1 MTWWIWILIGFAL
14 LAFEFVATT
23 MHIGLFAVGA
33 FVVGILAAFGVPM
46 PLWGQILIFTGVSL
60 VSLFVVRPMLVRK
73 LKLYAPNTVD
83 TMLGEKAT
91 ALDDIAVEAVG
102 KAEMRGTTWNARNV
116 GPAALARGQRCTVE
130 RIDGLVLHVR
140 AS

>member
-1 MTWWIWILIGFAL
+1 MTWWIWILVGFAL
-14 LAFEFVATT
+14 LAFEFVSTT

-33 FVVGILAAFGVPM
+33 FVVGILVGFGVPM

-60 VSLFVVRPMLVRK
+60 VALFLIRPILVRK
-73 LKLYAPNTVD
+73 LNLYRPNTVD
-83 TMLGEKAT
+83 TMIGEKAT
-91 ALDDIAVEAVG
+91 ALDDIGVNDQG
-102 KAEMRGTTWNARNV
+102 KAEMRGTSWNARNV
-116 GPAALARGQRCTVE
+116 GSTALARGQRCTVE

>member
-14 LAFEFVATT
+14 LAFEFVSST
-23 MHIGLFAVGA
+23 MHVGLFAVGA
-33 FVVGILAAFGVPM
+33 FVVGILVALGVPM

-60 VSLFVVRPMLVRK
+60 VALFFVRPILVRK
-73 LKLYAPNTVD
+73 LGLSRPNMVD
-83 TMLGEKAT
+83 TMIGEKAL
-91 ALDDIAVEAVG
+91 ALDDIGIEGLG
-102 KAEMRGTTWNARNV
+102 KAEMRGTTWSARNV
-116 GPAALARGQRCTVE
+116 GATALARGQRCTVE